1 MQQRPRETGTG
12 VSALLAS
19 RHQPEA
25 AQNETQVTRVAGCPS
40 GRRKKGSGGG
50 GRDRARGGGEGAT
63 GLIRQ
68 SLTPNAFFGYLIL
81 ILGLRVI
88 TLNRPGCNMDQVIR
102 RES

>member
-40 GRRKKGSGGG
+40 GRRKKV
-50 GRDRARGGGEGAT
+50 REGEGGIGQEGEER
-63 GLIRQ
+63 GL
-68 SLTPNAFFGYLIL
+68 
-81 ILGLRVI
+81 
-88 TLNRPGCNMDQVIR
+88 PGSFDKV
-102 RES
+102 